1 MTASLKGKSL
11 DEAAPIATEIE
22 QIKNRNG
29 GLPPKPPETKSAAAF
44 DPVKTGPLQ
53 SAAFINP
60 ATNQPETGTHHLEA
74 VKKVGGDEL
83 AAQYAKRES
92 RNGPE
97 FGYVTQN
104 GQYVPRDQAAPIAKY
119 WKQDLNQFDISPT
132 GKEIPHSDEVAA
144 KPGGQIPMAEA
155 KPVPPA
161 VPPPSEAAPVAAETR
176 PPAEV
181 PGAGPGTPSAAQDPD
196 VGGTQ
201 EQQLLQSLQQL
212 PASREGRDAP
222 IISIADRVASV
233 LAENKGALS
242 KWWLR
247 TKAGAEQYGRLLF
260 GAPRTADTFWNVKRD
275 WTKNR
280 QVNTG
285 VAREFIDA
293 GRKQVPKQ
301 SERQAMGKY
310 AEALM
315 VAATPDSGFK
325 TAEETLNHWSTEAK
339 SPVNRLIYQTAFKL
353 TEAQKT
359 SARQMIQY
367 REAKGAELQQAGLLN
382 HLIEDYA
389 GQHMVDLRTSRPPA
403 ALNQLRT
410 DLIRGAFN
418 TNFKYALRRLFE
430 TEFDLEQAGYKL
442 KTTDV
447 FDKIANYAKT
457 ANDVLADRAA
467 VKGWMEGETPEG
479 KPLFATGQHRT
490 PIEGEKNNALLV
502 NPKVRPYPQWTDPAT
517 GEKTDISGEYIKID
531 HPAFKKWQ
539 WAETS
544 PAGKQIFVQGDVWAH
559 RSIADE
565 LKNSFGRSRLY
576 DIPGVDTVTR
586 LNAQLKGIKLVGF
599 FHQTKTASHALFHLT
614 NPFGQP
620 RVDPHD
626 AFTQDAMKAGLQLF
640 ESHNQEIFSEGLASG
655 SILQSIANLPKTLT
669 GVEGL
674 GFGDY
679 LRAYQEYLF
688 QDYIPRIKLAT
699 YRNALDR
706 NLQRYGKTT
715 DRTTLE
721 QITATQVNSAFGEM
735 NWRLMGI
742 NPTFRHGLR
751 LALLAP
757 DFQSAQHG
765 FAAQI
770 FTPMGGEQ
778 RMAAAIMI
786 AGTYTAARVLNQ
798 VFDDDPHWQFK
809 HAFSVVHQGRE
820 YRYPHHRHRC
830 PACSHR
836 YRPVR
841 LSPPQP
847 SLFQRRRTAFPRLP
861 SRQKRNRPPVPQ
873 KYRPARRTYPR
884 HAPSRHRFR
893 RKRHRQHSRL
903 LRQTPLR
910 RIRSPLPRH

>member
-1 MTASLKGKSL
+1 
-11 DEAAPIATEIE
+11 
-22 QIKNRNG
+22 
-29 GLPPKPPETKSAAAF
+29 
-44 DPVKTGPLQ
+44 
-53 SAAFINP
+53 
-60 ATNQPETGTHHLEA
+60 
-74 VKKVGGDEL
+74 
-83 AAQYAKRES
+83 
-92 RNGPE
+92 
-97 FGYVTQN
+97 
-104 GQYVPRDQAAPIAKY
+104 
-119 WKQDLNQFDISPT
+119 
-132 GKEIPHSDEVAA
+132 
-144 KPGGQIPMAEA
+144 
-155 KPVPPA
+155 
-161 VPPPSEAAPVAAETR
+161 
-176 PPAEV
+176 
-181 PGAGPGTPSAAQDPD
+181 
-196 VGGTQ
+196 
-201 EQQLLQSLQQL
+201 
-212 PASREGRDAP
+212 
-222 IISIADRVASV
+222 
-233 LAENKGALS
+233 
-242 KWWLR
+242 
-247 TKAGAEQYGRLLF
+247 
-260 GAPRTADTFWNVKRD
+260 
-275 WTKNR
+275 
-280 QVNTG
+280 
-285 VAREFIDA
+285 
-293 GRKQVPKQ
+293 
-301 SERQAMGKY
+301 
-310 AEALM
+310 
-315 VAATPDSGFK
+315 
-325 TAEETLNHWSTEAK
+325 
-339 SPVNRLIYQTAFKL
+339 
-353 TEAQKT
+353 
-359 SARQMIQY
+359 
-367 REAKGAELQQAGLLN
+367 
-382 HLIEDYA
+382 
-389 GQHMVDLRTSRPPA
+389 MVDLRTSRPPA

-457 ANDVLADRAA
+457 ANDVLANRAA

-502 NPKVRPYPQWTDPAT
+502 NPKVRPHPQWTDPAT

-820 YRYPHHRHRC
+820 YGIRTIATDAQRALTDTAQYVYH
-830 PACSHR
+830 
-836 YRPVR
+836 R
-841 LSPPQP
+841 LSPVSSSGVELLSRVSPLGKKETGPQ
-847 SLFQRRRTAFPRLP
+847 SLKNIALRAVPIPVTPRADIGFVENAIASTLGFYAKRHSAESEVRSLATDWRKAHDPNYQPGTVQYPESPYVQLNQYLQDNNLPAARKEYQRLSQTHNPKQFRATLQP
-861 SRQKRNRPPVPQ
+861 NRPFTGSTPNETQFLSSLTPEQ
-873 KYRPARRTYPR
+873 RNLYNTAQTERTLI
-884 HAPSRHRFR
+884 AQRFG
-893 RKRHRQHSRL
+893 QIL
-903 LRQTPLR
+903 AQP
-910 RIRSPLPRH
+910 